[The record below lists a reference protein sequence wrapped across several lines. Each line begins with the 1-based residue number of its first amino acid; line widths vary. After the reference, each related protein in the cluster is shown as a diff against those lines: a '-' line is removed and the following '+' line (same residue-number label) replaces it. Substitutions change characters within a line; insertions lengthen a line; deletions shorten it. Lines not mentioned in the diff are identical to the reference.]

1 MINLLRSETS
11 TKKVGVTIAAERFLH
26 GGEWQV
32 VANCHSPMK
41 LRLSLP
47 LILTKL
53 LARALTGSSYCAFSG
68 SFLEG
73 FHENEP
79 LDHLFGCI
87 CMVSV
92 HVGVLRVQKHEPM
105 DLDSSRLT
113 RTLQVGHL
121 LSHPFP
127 SRVATRHPCQ
137 CIRCGGW
144 RSPSLCAFGSEENA
158 GVGLTAR
165 LAPNKKP
172 VNIQNSQG
180 FGRTLTPQ
188 LLLQNHAYGI
198 DDTCISV
205 TG

>member
-53 LARALTGSSYCAFSG
+53 LVRALTWSSYCAFRG
-68 SFLEG
+68 SFLEV
-73 FHENEP
+73 FPENEP

-87 CMVSV
+87 RMVSV
-92 HVGVLRVQKHEPM
+92 QVGVLRVQKHEPM
-105 DLDSSRLT
+105 DVGSSRLT

-137 CIRCGGW
+137 FIRCGGW
-144 RSPSLCAFGSEENA
+144 RSPSLCASGRKRTP
-158 GVGLTAR
+158 GL
-165 LAPNKKP
+165 
-172 VNIQNSQG
+172 
-180 FGRTLTPQ
+180 
-188 LLLQNHAYGI
+188 
-198 DDTCISV
+198 D
-205 TG
+205 